1 MTKVAF
7 VAPRYGPRVI
17 GGAEAQ
23 VRDMARGLARRGHE
37 VEVLTTCAEDHHTW
51 ANSLPAGVESEQG
64 VTIRRFETV
73 PSSDPLL
80 WASIER
86 RMHAGERL
94 SPADELSWVSGR
106 LMVPELYL
114 YLAEMAT
121 QYDAIVYSPYL
132 FWTTL
137 YCLPLA
143 PERSILVPCLHD
155 EDYAYLDVVRAALAG
170 AASIWFLSE
179 PEHQLAHKL
188 APLPAHEV
196 TGGGIHVPES
206 YDPDG
211 FRGRYDLE
219 RPFVLYAGRREGGK
233 GWPEAMA
240 GFGAA
245 LLRHALQL
253 DLVTVGGGQADIPA
267 LLTGRVIDLG
277 FLEDDEISNAF
288 AAATAYLQ
296 PSKNESF
303 SRTIME
309 SWLAGTPVI
318 ANSAGAVV
326 SWHCE
331 RSGGGILYGD
341 EIELGECL
349 RLVTEEPKV
358 AAGLAASARDYV
370 LSNYRWETVLDRMEA
385 ALERFG

>member
-1 MTKVAF
+1 M
-7 VAPRYGPRVI
+7 APRYGPRVI

-23 VRDMARGLARRGHE
+23 VRDAARGLAARGHE

-51 ANSLPAGVESEQG
+51 ANSLPPGVEVEEG

-86 RMHAGERL
+86 RMHAGEKL
-94 SPADELSWVSGR
+94 SPSDELAWVSGR

-114 YLAEMAT
+114 YLAEAASR
-121 QYDAIVYSPYL
+121 YDAIIYSPYL

-143 PERSILVPCLHD
+143 PEKSILIPCLHD
-155 EDYAYLDVVRAALAG
+155 EDYAYLEVVRACLAG
-170 AASIWFLSE
+170 AAGVWFLSE
-179 PEHQLAHKL
+179 PEHQLAHRL
-188 APLPAHEV
+188 APLGSHQV
-196 TGGGIHVPES
+196 TGGGVHVPEG

-211 FRGRYDLE
+211 FRERYNLE

-245 LLRHALQL
+245 LLRHALPL
-253 DLVTVGGGQADIPA
+253 DLVTFGTGQADIPP
-267 LLTGRVIDLG
+267 LLSRRVIDLG
-277 FLEDDEISNAF
+277 YLEPEEVPNAF
-288 AAATAYLQ
+288 AAASAYLQ
-296 PSKNESF
+296 PSRNESF

-309 SWLAGTPVI
+309 AWLAGTPVI

-326 SWHCE
+326 AWHCE

-341 EIELGECL
+341 ETELGECL
-349 RLVTEEPKV
+349 RLVAEEPKV
-358 AAGLAASARDYV
+358 AAGLAASAREYV
-370 LSNYRWETVLDRMEA
+370 LSNYRWPTVLDLMEKE
-385 ALERFG
+385 LERFG